1 MMSYSKRFCP
11 TCGVDQPSLERRC
24 VFCGSPV
31 RVVTR
36 ERSRVQSQEQ
46 QQMWERELR
55 SIEEQTDRKPPA
67 A

>member
-1 MMSYSKRFCP
+1 MSYSKRFCP

-36 ERSRVQSQEQ
+36 ERSHAQSQEQ
-46 QQMWERELR
+46 QQMWERELDSIGKR
-55 SIEEQTDRKPPA
+55 SDERSPA

>member
-1 MMSYSKRFCP
+1 MSYSKRFCP
-11 TCGVDQPSLERRC
+11 TCGVDQPSVGRRC

-36 ERSRVQSQEQ
+36 LRPRLQSQEQ

-55 SIEEQTDRKPPA
+55 SIEDRADPRPPA